1 LPTRIAS
8 PERLWRAGASPVLA
22 GIIGWLVAGSVQVHG
37 RAGLPAG
44 LPATTTKAIVV
55 GCALAIGSWLAVLV
69 LRTHLAVTDGGIED
83 HRLFRASRIGW
94 DQIAG
99 FEIGR
104 PGGLW
109 GGFCVQ
115 ALRRDGTSVD
125 LMSTRAYSRIPSA
138 QHLDELHRISWT
150 LAEAAARHAPES
162 S

>member
-1 LPTRIAS
+1 M
-8 PERLWRAGASPVLA
+8 AGRR
-22 GIIGWLVAGSVQVHG
+22 VAGPGWHHRLDRGRIRSGARARRDPGRPAGDNTGHHG
-37 RAGLPAG
+37 R
-44 LPATTTKAIVV
+44 
-55 GCALAIGSWLAVLV
+55 
-69 LRTHLAVTDGGIED
+69 LRPRDRLLGGGTHHAHPPGRHRCGIED
-83 HRLFRASRIGW
+83 HRLFGTTRIGW
-94 DQIAG
+94 ERIAG

-138 QHLDELHRISWT
+138 GHLDELHRISWT
-150 LAEAAARHAPES
+150 LAEAAAQRAPES

>member
-22 GIIGWLVAGSVQVHG
+22 GIIGWVVAGYVQVHG
-37 RAGLPAG
+37 RAGLPVG
-44 LPATTTKAIVV
+44 LPATTTAIVV

-83 HRLFRASRIGW
+83 HRLFRATRIGW
-94 DQIAG
+94 EQIAG

-104 PGGLW
+104 PGGPW

-138 QHLDELHRISWT
+138 RHLDELHRISWT